1 MPVVAFM
8 IAGFISQSPLG
19 PRELGR
25 LLNRMADSLVRGAD
39 QKANRVMVG
48 PHIAGI
54 AFAAEGAPACETPAI
69 AWLDGEFFNHSGIAT
84 SDAEFFARAAM
95 AGRELLNPLDGIF
108 AGVVFDP
115 RKDELHMVTDRHG
128 LRSLY
133 YTRLGNRLAWASQ
146 TKAFLALP
154 DFSPVIDPIA
164 RDIFLAT
171 GQLPADRTWLE
182 GVLPVPPATRMTF
195 RLAEGRLAQ
204 QTYWSWDE
212 IAPIAGNPRELAD
225 ELGTRFRTA
234 VERRTTRQTGLT
246 LSGGLDSRAILA
258 AMPHAPKTFTFGR
271 PNSADVRLA
280 ARAASVK
287 NAPHEVLPLHAQN
300 WLLPRLPGV
309 WWTDGALDLL
319 HMHGI
324 EHLNRQRAA
333 YRICLKGSGGDGLA
347 GAGHLFHPRDFAAY
361 LKDKLHIDADQDVL
375 HHLET
380 AFHNSG
386 SAHAFFIFWRM
397 RGFNI
402 HGPRLGLF
410 EGIEYR
416 LPFFDNRVQEFL
428 YAIPLHQKANN
439 RLYKCML
446 LQTFPTYFKNIPWQA
461 TGFPISYPSWVV
473 KPLRRIARLRHRGP
487 RPFADYANWLRR
499 APGKTLCDHL
509 LNDAT
514 ADLWHRHLAG
524 EDHTAILGRHLTL
537 KLYFRQ
543 LFDNKYRTLEE
554 AEELLKET

>member
-1 MPVVAFM
+1 MVAFM

-128 LRSLY
+128 LRPLY

-386 SAHAFFIFWRM
+386 SAHAFLFFGACAGSTFTARAWASLKGSNTACPFSTIACKNFSMPFPCTKKPTIACTNACCCKPFPPTSKTSPGRP
-397 RGFNI
+397 RDFPYPI
-402 HGPRLGLF
+402 RHGSSNPCGASPDCDTAALVPLPIMQTGCAEHRAKPCAITSSMTPPRISGT
-410 EGIEYR
+410 
-416 LPFFDNRVQEFL
+416 
-428 YAIPLHQKANN
+428 A
-439 RLYKCML
+439 
-446 LQTFPTYFKNIPWQA
+446 TSQA
-461 TGFPISYPSWVV
+461 KTTPPSW
-473 KPLRRIARLRHRGP
+473 
-487 RPFADYANWLRR
+487 AD
-499 APGKTLCDHL
+499 T
-509 LNDAT
+509 
-514 ADLWHRHLAG
+514 
-524 EDHTAILGRHLTL
+524 
-537 KLYFRQ
+537 
-543 LFDNKYRTLEE
+543 
-554 AEELLKET
+554 